1 MQTVPESL
9 DGDTLLDRLRGSG
22 LQLAVVVDEYGG
34 TAGLVTLEDLV
45 EEIVGDVRDEHDRGE
60 VNPVRPLGRESWM
73 VSGLLRD
80 DELADATGFRMPPGD
95 YETLAGLVLSPARP
109 DPGGQRRGQGG
120 WLADHRD
127 GHGPAPG
134 GGAAG
139 GADPGPGAGG
149 EPGGGGE
156 QMTGGAA
163 IFVAVFLLI
172 LNAFFVGAEF
182 ALVSARRDRL
192 EAMAERGVDRA
203 RIVMRAAEHT
213 SMMMAGA
220 QLGITL
226 CTIGLGALGE
236 PTVAY
241 YLESLLRPARACRP
255 RCMHALAFAVAL
267 VIVSIL
273 HIVLGEMVTKNIA
286 IAAPEQTAMWLTP
299 VLVGWIRLIR
309 PLIALLNVTA
319 NGILRL
325 MNVEPKDEVESAHT
339 PDELANM
346 IADSRREGLLD
357 QAEHR
362 RLTQTLSSAERTV
375 ADVLVP
381 LDEVETVPHPPT
393 VGDIE
398 EAVNRTG
405 FSRFP
410 VRMPDGRLNG
420 YLHVKDV
427 LDQADADPSTPVPYH
442 RVRGLPEIPADSRL
456 DEALAALRRARSH
469 VAKAV
474 AADRTV
480 LGVVAL
486 EDLVEEYV
494 GTVRD
499 GTHTD
504 PDT

>member
-1 MQTVPESL
+1 
-9 DGDTLLDRLRGSG
+9 
-22 LQLAVVVDEYGG
+22 
-34 TAGLVTLEDLV
+34 
-45 EEIVGDVRDEHDRGE
+45 
-60 VNPVRPLGRESWM
+60 
-73 VSGLLRD
+73 
-80 DELADATGFRMPPGD
+80 
-95 YETLAGLVLSPARP
+95 
-109 DPGGQRRGQGG
+109 
-120 WLADHRD
+120 
-127 GHGPAPG
+127 
-134 GGAAG
+134 
-139 GADPGPGAGG
+139 
-149 EPGGGGE
+149 
-156 QMTGGAA
+156 MTGGVA
-163 IFVAVFLLI
+163 ILIAVFLLAA
-172 LNAFFVGAEF
+172 NAFFVGAEF
-182 ALVSARRDRL
+182 AIVSARRDRL
-192 EAMAERGVDRA
+192 EAMVESGMYRA
-203 RIVMRAAEHT
+203 RTVIKAAENT
-213 SMMMAGA
+213 SLMMAGA

-236 PTVAY
+236 PTVA
-241 YLESLLRPARACRP
+241 
-255 RCMHALAFAVAL
+255 HALEGLLAPLGLPAAALHAIAFAIAL
-267 VIVSIL
+267 LIVSIL

-286 IAAPEQTAMWLTP
+286 IAAPEKTAVLLTP

-309 PLIALLNVTA
+309 PLISLLNLIA
-319 NGILRL
+319 NGVLKL
-325 MNVEPKDEVESAHT
+325 MKVEPKDEVESAHT

-381 LDEVETVPHPPT
+381 LAQVETVPHPPT
-393 VGDIE
+393 VGDLE

-427 LDQADADPSTPVPYH
+427 LDQIDADPSTEVPNH

-456 DEALAALRRARSH
+456 DEALAALRRAQSH

-474 AADRTV
+474 APDRTV

-504 PDT
+504 PTT

>member
-1 MQTVPESL
+1 
-9 DGDTLLDRLRGSG
+9 
-22 LQLAVVVDEYGG
+22 
-34 TAGLVTLEDLV
+34 
-45 EEIVGDVRDEHDRGE
+45 
-60 VNPVRPLGRESWM
+60 
-73 VSGLLRD
+73 
-80 DELADATGFRMPPGD
+80 
-95 YETLAGLVLSPARP
+95 
-109 DPGGQRRGQGG
+109 
-120 WLADHRD
+120 
-127 GHGPAPG
+127 
-134 GGAAG
+134 
-139 GADPGPGAGG
+139 
-149 EPGGGGE
+149 
-156 QMTGGAA
+156 MTGGVA
-163 IFVAVFLLI
+163 ILIAVFLLV

-182 ALVSARRDRL
+182 AIVSARRDRL
-192 EAMAERGVDRA
+192 EAMAESGVERA
-203 RIVMRAAEHT
+203 RMVIRAASNT

-236 PTVAY
+236 PTVAF
-241 YLESLLRPARACRP
+241 YLEALLHPLGLPAAVL
-255 RCMHALAFAVAL
+255 HAIAFAVAL

-286 IAAPEQTAMWLTP
+286 IAAPEKTAVWLTP

-309 PLIALLNVTA
+309 PVIAALNATA

-325 MNVEPKDEVESAHT
+325 FKVEPKDEIESAHT

-375 ADVLVP
+375 AEVLVP

-398 EAVNRTG
+398 EAVNRSG

-427 LDQADADPSTPVPYH
+427 LDQADQAPSTPVPYH

-474 AADRTV
+474 GPDRTV

>member
-1 MQTVPESL
+1 
-9 DGDTLLDRLRGSG
+9 
-22 LQLAVVVDEYGG
+22 
-34 TAGLVTLEDLV
+34 
-45 EEIVGDVRDEHDRGE
+45 
-60 VNPVRPLGRESWM
+60 
-73 VSGLLRD
+73 
-80 DELADATGFRMPPGD
+80 
-95 YETLAGLVLSPARP
+95 
-109 DPGGQRRGQGG
+109 
-120 WLADHRD
+120 
-127 GHGPAPG
+127 
-134 GGAAG
+134 
-139 GADPGPGAGG
+139 
-149 EPGGGGE
+149 
-156 QMTGGAA
+156 MTGGVA
-163 IFVAVFLLI
+163 ILVAVFLLV

-203 RIVMRAAEHT
+203 RMVIRATEHI

-236 PTVAY
+236 PTVAHF
-241 YLESLLRPARACRP
+241 LEILLGPLALPAAVL
-255 RCMHALAFAVAL
+255 HTLAFTIAL
-267 VIVSIL
+267 VFVSIL

-286 IAAPEQTAMWLTP
+286 IAAPEKTAIWLAP
-299 VLVGWIRLIR
+299 VLIVWVRLVR
-309 PLIALLNVTA
+309 PVIALLNAAA
-319 NGILRL
+319 NGVLRL
-325 MNVEPKDEVESAHT
+325 FKVEPKDEIESAHT
-339 PDELANM
+339 PEELANM

-362 RLTQTLSSAERTV
+362 RLTQTLSSTERTV

-381 LDEVETVPHPPT
+381 LDDVETVPQSPT
-393 VGDIE
+393 VADVE

-427 LDQADADPSTPVPYH
+427 LDLSDQDPSTLVPDH
-442 RVRGLPEIPADSRL
+442 RIRGLPEIPADSRL
-456 DEALAALRRARSH
+456 DEAVAALRRARSH

>member
-1 MQTVPESL
+1 
-9 DGDTLLDRLRGSG
+9 
-22 LQLAVVVDEYGG
+22 
-34 TAGLVTLEDLV
+34 
-45 EEIVGDVRDEHDRGE
+45 
-60 VNPVRPLGRESWM
+60 
-73 VSGLLRD
+73 
-80 DELADATGFRMPPGD
+80 
-95 YETLAGLVLSPARP
+95 
-109 DPGGQRRGQGG
+109 
-120 WLADHRD
+120 
-127 GHGPAPG
+127 
-134 GGAAG
+134 
-139 GADPGPGAGG
+139 
-149 EPGGGGE
+149 
-156 QMTGGAA
+156 MTGGSA
-163 IFVAVFLLI
+163 ILVAVFLLV

-203 RIVMRAAEHT
+203 RMVMRAAQHT
-213 SMMMAGA
+213 SVMMAGA

-236 PTVAY
+236 PTVAHFLKVLLGP
-241 YLESLLRPARACRP
+241 LELPTAV
-255 RCMHALAFAVAL
+255 MHTLAFAIAL

-286 IAAPEQTAMWLTP
+286 IAAPEKTAVWLTP
-299 VLVGWIRLIR
+299 VLIGWVRLVR
-309 PLIALLNVTA
+309 PVISLLNAVA
-319 NGILRL
+319 NAVLHL
-325 MNVEPKDEVESAHT
+325 LKVEPKDEIESAHT
-339 PDELANM
+339 PEELANM
-346 IADSRREGLLD
+346 IAESRREGLLD

-362 RLTQTLSSAERTV
+362 RLAQTLSSADRTV

-393 VGDIE
+393 VGDME

-427 LDQADADPSTPVPYH
+427 LDQADQARSTPVPYH

-474 AADRTV
+474 SADRTV